1 MVFTLA
7 HRVKRQGTRA
17 SVVYMLNE
25 LGNRSQT
32 GCSHICFLLSP
43 FFQSAKALGYI
54 STFSYSSCV
63 VELVTKTLMLT
74 ILLCAWHGGRTMLVN
89 CNRNQRS
96 QIEILS
102 KCTTLPVA
110 ICFALPT
117 IFLDINGIDGAA
129 PLLNSSLLGVVRH
142 PALGA

>member
-1 MVFTLA
+1 
-7 HRVKRQGTRA
+7 
-17 SVVYMLNE
+17 
-25 LGNRSQT
+25 
-32 GCSHICFLLSP
+32 
-43 FFQSAKALGYI
+43 
-54 STFSYSSCV
+54 
-63 VELVTKTLMLT
+63 
-74 ILLCAWHGGRTMLVN
+74 MLVN